1 MLEVKAKVRLLVS
14 CLACYE
20 LGSHPP
26 AIQQEKHSKK
36 WKINNQI
43 QRIWNQKCMSK
54 NLSGTSIGSFYLVQD
69 VCLLIRNYETFAV
82 QSLSH
87 VQLLATPWTAACQP
101 SLSSTISWSLL
112 KFIELI
118 RPSSHLIL
126 CCPLLLLPSIFPS
139 FRVFSSESALCIGW
153 PKYWSFSFSI
163 SPSNIQG

>member
-1 MLEVKAKVRLLVS
+1 MRLEVTLQPYNKKNT
-14 CLACYE
+14 
-20 LGSHPP
+20 
-26 AIQQEKHSKK
+26 QKK

-43 QRIWNQKCMSK
+43 QRIWKQKCMSK

-69 VCLLIRNYETFAV
+69 VWLLIRNYETFAV

-87 VQLLATPWTAACQP
+87 VRLLATPWTAACQP

-118 RPSSHLIL
+118 MPSNHLIL

-139 FRVFSSESALCIGW
+139 IRVFSSESALCIRW